1 MVEFFRMTV
10 YDREYF
16 ICDPRVVNWKSY
28 YIVYAIGAR
37 KHLLRDS
44 FDNYQEAR
52 KRMARLKYYHYIL
65 KYTCI
70 AIILSIF
77 YLLFLKRFFM

>member
-1 MVEFFRMTV
+1 MPIFRMTE
-10 YDREYF
+10 YDREFF

-28 YIVYAIGAR
+28 YIVYGIGAR

-44 FDNYQEAR
+44 FDNYQAAR
-52 KRMARLKYYHYIL
+52 KRMTRLKYCHYTL

-70 AIILSIF
+70 AIILWVF
-77 YLLFLKRFFM
+77 YVLCLKRFFS